1 LNAGSTSLK
10 FKQANRSTIFASVS
24 GSPGQTVNDI
34 IKYSNVA
41 TIDGVVVD
49 AVLTTVE
56 KTNITIN
63 NYDEGSAVGSTPPPG
78 SSQTVDDLFLPDV
91 TASGSG
97 TTDSI
102 LGIKFQFFEGGT
114 YTGLNTGIPVTLTN
128 VYLNSYDIDGT
139 QSSNRQFT
147 DFRGFQNYKAFTV
160 DASKGL
166 ELVNKGNGLVR
177 FRALSGN
184 ASASGTSGSYSWSRV
199 QVTYDQLT
207 ELTVRVGVEGSGGAY
222 FGLDFS
228 ASTTWTTDGTNAVTP
243 TSSPNP
249 NNTAPVTSNI
259 SLYDP
264 TGVGFVFRSADF
276 PYSDAD
282 ANAFTSVKIVSLPT
296 AGNGLLEFFNGTAWV
311 PVTAG
316 QVITVADLD
325 LGKLRL
331 TGSAT
336 DSFTFQVN
344 DGLAFSNTGT
354 VNYTVVAQ
362 SQVITFANPGA
373 KQPSQSFASG
383 ATTDSGLTVTLTSL
397 TPGVCS
403 VTGLTINTLGVSG
416 TCVIVATQSGNSSYG
431 QAQAVTQ
438 QFAVSTLTAQT
449 VTFANPGNTA
459 FVSGGSIA
467 SVATASS
474 GLTPVLISNTPSV
487 CTVSGLNIIQVS
499 AGVCEIRATQPG
511 NGTYAPASPVIRTFN
526 LTSAPSLTA
535 QTINYTQPLDQ
546 LLSGT
551 VLTVSPTATSGLTV
565 TLTST
570 TPNVCSASG
579 LVIYFL
585 TTGTCTTVASQAGD
599 STYAAATSVTR
610 SFNITSAS
618 LNAQTINYTQP
629 LDQLLSGT
637 VLTVSPTATSGLT
650 VTLTST
656 TPNVCSASGLVIYF
670 LTTGTC
676 TTVAN
681 QSGNGT
687 YSAATSV
694 TRSFNITTASLT
706 TQTITLPNP
715 GAQILSS
722 NTVILNPS
730 ATSGLTVLL
739 TSSTPSVCTISGNV
753 VTFVGP
759 GTCTIVGNQAG
770 NGTYSAATAV
780 TISFLITG
788 TSTPT
793 VVTPPATTPTTRFTQ
808 SITPVT
814 PKTSQTVK
822 PSATPTATASPA
834 TAAPAASTGQRSV
847 GEIASESIGGFK
859 PGAGLRIEV
868 TGSRISGQFVVSP
881 ASIADPV
888 ALATAIEESTSR
900 TKSNFA
906 QVNSVVPATTAPQS
920 SQIFDTP
927 ITTKVSDVFVASGL
941 EKPRTVGDLKPSTK
955 QKWLSVDASVSSYVP
970 GSTVYLV
977 VTTQPTILAAATVGN
992 DGKAS
997 LDGLLPVDLLDAGG
1011 HNIRLVGTRLI
1022 DGVSAD
1028 SSGNITLDD
1037 SAISEIKKFDEG
1049 TKATVALYGKS
1060 TAGSTMSA
1068 VREVYLDKVVAW
1080 WTVWLAAGIGLLAL
1094 LIRFLRGP
1102 AGFRRRL
1109 TTGILAFAG
1118 GIPAFIIGWITA
1130 SYELWIGTGI
1140 GLAVAAIVL
1149 FWGRVGNKLNR
1160 MND

>member
-1 LNAGSTSLK
+1 VKNTNFFRRFAAFVTTFFLVISVISLTTTSTAAPLDAGSTSLK
-10 FKQANRSTIFASVS
+10 FKQANRSTILATVS
-24 GSPGQTVNDI
+24 GSPGETVNDV

-41 TIDGVVVD
+41 TINGVVVD

-56 KTNITIN
+56 KTNITID
-63 NYDEGSAVGSTPPPG
+63 NYDEGSAVGSTPPG
-78 SSQTVDDLFLPDV
+78 STQTVDDIFLPDV

-114 YTGLNTGIPVTLTN
+114 FTGLNTGVPVTLKN
-128 VYLNSYDIDGT
+128 VFLNSYDIDGT
-139 QSSNRQFT
+139 QTNNRQFT
-147 DFRGFQNYKAFTV
+147 DFKGFQTYKTFYQ

-166 ELVNKGNGLVR
+166 ELVNKSNGLVR
-177 FRALSGN
+177 FRALNGN
-184 ASASGTSGSYSWSRV
+184 ASASGNSGSYSWSRV

-207 ELTVRVGVEGSGGAY
+207 ELTVRVGVEGGGGAY

-228 ASTTWTTDGTNAVTP
+228 ASTTWTTDGNNAVTP
-243 TSSPNP
+243 TSSNNP
-249 NNTAPVTSNI
+249 NNTPPVTTNV
-259 SLYDP
+259 SLNDP
-264 TGVGFVFRSADF
+264 TGVGFIFRSADF

-282 ANAFTSVKIVSLPT
+282 SNAFASVKIMSLPT
-296 AGNGLLEFFNGTAWV
+296 AGNGLLEYFDGSSWV
-311 PVTAG
+311 AVTAG
-316 QVITVADLD
+316 QIMSVADLD

-331 TGSAT
+331 TGTST

-344 DGLAFSNTGT
+344 DGLSFSNTGT
-354 VNYTVVAQ
+354 LNYTVVAQ

-373 KQPSQSFASG
+373 KLPNQSFASG
-383 ATTDSGLTVTLTSL
+383 ATADSGLTVTLTSL
-397 TPGVCS
+397 TPGVCT

-416 TCVIVATQSGNSSYG
+416 TCVIVATQSGNGTYG

-449 VTFANPGNTA
+449 VTFVNPGNTS
-459 FVSGGSIA
+459 FVSGGSIP
-467 SVATASS
+467 SGATASS

-511 NGTYAPASPVIRTFN
+511 NGTFAPASPVIRTFN
-526 LTSAPSLTA
+526 LTGGPSLTA
-535 QTINYTQPLDQ
+535 QTITYTQPSNAN
-546 LLSGT
+546 LSDGNRT
-551 VLTVSPTATSGLTV
+551 VAPTASSNLTV
-565 TLTST
+565 TLTSS
-570 TPNVCSASG
+570 TPSVCTVSGFVITYVSA
-579 LVIYFL
+579 
-585 TTGTCTTVASQAGD
+585 GTCTTVASQAGD

-610 SFNITSAS
+610 SFTIAAS
-618 LNAQTINYTQP
+618 N
-629 LDQLLSGT
+629 
-637 VLTVSPTATSGLT
+637 LTA
-650 VTLTST
+650 
-656 TPNVCSASGLVIYF
+656 
-670 LTTGTC
+670 
-676 TTVAN
+676 
-681 QSGNGT
+681 
-687 YSAATSV
+687 
-694 TRSFNITTASLT
+694 
-706 TQTITLPNP
+706 QTITLPNP
-715 GAQILSS
+715 GAQNLSS
-722 NTVILNPS
+722 NTVTLTPS
-730 ATSGLTVLL
+730 STSGLTVVL
-739 TSSTPSVCTISGNV
+739 TSSTPSVCTVSGNV

-780 TISFLITG
+780 TISFLVTG

-793 VVTPPATTPTTRFTQ
+793 VVTPPASTPTSRFTQ
-808 SITPVT
+808 PVTPVT
-814 PKTSQTVK
+814 PKIAPNVK
-822 PSATPTATASPA
+822 PSATPSAAATPA
-834 TAAPAASTGQRSV
+834 PAAAPAVSTGQRSV

-920 SQIFDTP
+920 NQIFDTP
-927 ITTKVSDVFVASGL
+927 ITTKVSDVFAASGL

-977 VTTQPTILAAATVGN
+977 VTTQPTILGSATVGK
-992 DGKAS
+992 DGKAN
-997 LDGLLPVDLLDAGG
+997 LEGLLPVDLLDAGG

-1028 SSGNITLDD
+1028 DAGNITLDD
-1037 SAISEIKKFDEG
+1037 SAITEIKKFDEG

-1060 TAGSTMSA
+1060 SAGSTMSA
-1068 VREVYLDKVVAW
+1068 IREVYLDKVVAW
-1080 WTVWLAAGIGLLAL
+1080 WTVWLAAGIALLAL

-1109 TTGILAFAG
+1109 TTGIIAFAG
-1118 GIPAFIIGWITA
+1118 GIPAFIIGWVTA

-1140 GLAVAAIVL
+1140 GLAAAAIVL
-1149 FWGRVGNKLNR
+1149 FWGRVGSKLNR